1 MFGKK
6 LQWIKL
12 SVVLLLVSIWI
23 SGCGYTPSPILPQH
37 IKNITISH
45 FANKTIHYGIEE
57 KLTNAVTNEF
67 LRDGRLD
74 IAKEQQ
80 ADAVLSG
87 EISQYILEPVSYDE
101 QDVIQQYKLW
111 IMVNLVFTD
120 STTNTVLWEHK
131 DMKGVVNYFVSSSAG
146 ELVETEDEAQDRLV
160 DDLSVDIVR
169 RTIEG
174 W

>member
-1 MFGKK
+1 MFSKK
-6 LQWIKL
+6 NKWIKL
-12 SVVLLLVSIWI
+12 GLALLLVWVWI
-23 SGCGYTPSPILPQH
+23 SGCGYTPAPILPQH
-37 IKNITISH
+37 IKNIAISP
-45 FANKTIHYGIEE
+45 FANKTIHYGMEE
-57 KLTNAVTNEF
+57 KLTNAATNEF
-67 LRDGRLD
+67 LRDGRLN

-87 EISQYILEPVSYDE
+87 EITQYVLEPVSYDE

-111 IMVNLVFTD
+111 ITIDLVFKD
-120 STTNTVLWEHK
+120 LTTKTVLWEHQG
-131 DMKGVVNYFVSSSAG
+131 MKGSVNYFVSSSAG

-160 DDLSVDIVR
+160 DDLAIDIIR